1 MKAYC
6 VCTRYSVR
14 SPIKRLLAG
23 SLLPFSY
30 LWLVRERL
38 LPRPVIT
45 VISFNL
51 YVPMVAE
58 APEGVQ
64 VIVERKNQ
72 ATMMQRLCFA
82 YLKKVAP
89 SSREEGGVGTNWK
102 LTALGDD

>member
-1 MKAYC
+1 MQAYC

-58 APEGVQ
+58 AQKEYKSLWK
-64 VIVERKNQ
+64 EK
-72 ATMMQRLCFA
+72 TRL
-82 YLKKVAP
+82 L
-89 SSREEGGVGTNWK
+89 
-102 LTALGDD
+102 